1 MSSEFKIDADAIIVK
16 TKNWIEETVIG
27 LNLCPFAKPVHVKN
41 QIRYF
46 VSAATQIE
54 ELIGDLLSELQFLNQ
69 ANPSEVAT
77 SILIVPNLLQDFLDY
92 NDFLEVAD
100 AALVELDLVGE
111 IQIASFHPNYQFA
124 GTQVE
129 DVENYTNRSP
139 YPILHLIRESSIEEA
154 LSSYPNA
161 DKIPDR
167 NIATLRSMSPERLQK
182 LKNLLK
188 LNQKP
193 VDA

>member
-1 MSSEFKIDADAIIVK
+1 VGWRLGLNSEFKNETDAIIVK
-16 TKNWIEETVIG
+16 TKKWIEETVIG

-54 ELIGDLLSELQFLNQ
+54 DLIGDLLSELQFLNQ
-69 ANPSEVAT
+69 ANPSDVAT

-92 NDFLEVAD
+92 NDFLDVAD

-124 GTQVE
+124 GTQAD

-139 YPILHLIRESSIEEA
+139 YPILHLIRESSIDEA

-182 LKNLLK
+182 LKNLL
-188 LNQKP
+188 
-193 VDA
+193 V